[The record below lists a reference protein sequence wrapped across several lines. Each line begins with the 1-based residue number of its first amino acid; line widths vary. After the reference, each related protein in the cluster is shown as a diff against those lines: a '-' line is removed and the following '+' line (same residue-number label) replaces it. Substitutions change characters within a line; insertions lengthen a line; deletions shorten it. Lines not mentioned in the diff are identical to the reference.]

1 MKRVDV
7 YVSDEQYEKWKQK
20 AESEGMSVSSFVKK
34 AVESAFSNGF
44 VGKKDEMIAKLE
56 ERVSDLEYDLDLVM
70 FALDKVDNALKKLN
84 RGEKLELNDFV
95 YSTDGSPP

>member
-20 AESEGMSVSSFVKK
+20 AESEGMSISSFVKK
-34 AVESAFSNGF
+34 AVESAFNGF
-44 VGKKDEMIAKLE
+44 AGKKDDMIAKLE

-84 RGEKLELNDFV
+84 RGEKLEEGDFI
-95 YSTDGSPP
+95 YSSENK

>member
-1 MKRVDV
+1 MKRVEV

-34 AVESAFSNGF
+34 VVESAFSNSF
-44 VGKKDEMIAKLE
+44 AGKKDDMIAKLE
-56 ERVSDLEYDLDLVM
+56 ERVSDLEYELDLVM
-70 FALDKVDNALKKLN
+70 FVIDKVDNALKKLN

-95 YSTDGSPP
+95 YSSDEGK

>member
-1 MKRVDV
+1 MKRVEV
-7 YVSDEQYEKWKQK
+7 YVSDEQYEKWRQK

-34 AVESAFSNGF
+34 AVESAFSGGF
-44 VGKKDEMIAKLE
+44 VGKKNDMIAKLE
-56 ERVSDLEYDLDLVM
+56 ERVNDLESDLDLVM

-95 YSTDGSPP
+95 YSSDEEK

>member
-56 ERVSDLEYDLDLVM
+56 ERVSDLEYELDLVM
-70 FALDKVDNALKKLN
+70 FALDKVDTALKKLN

-95 YSTDGSPP
+95 YSTDERK

>member
-1 MKRVDV
+1 MKRIDV

-34 AVESAFSNGF
+34 TVESAFSDGF
-44 VGKKDEMIAKLE
+44 AGKKDDMIAKLE
-56 ERVSDLEYDLDLVM
+56 ERVNDLENEFDLLM
-70 FALDKVDNALKKLN
+70 FAIDKVDNALKKLN

-95 YSTDGSPP
+95 FSSDEGK

>member
-1 MKRVDV
+1 MGRVEV
-7 YVSDEQYEKWKQK
+7 YVSDEEYEKWKQK

-44 VGKKDEMIAKLE
+44 MGKKDETIAKLE

-70 FALDKVDNALKKLN
+70 FALEKVDKALKKLN
-84 RGEKLELNDFV
+84 RGEKLEKNDFV
-95 YSTDGSPP
+95 YSE

>member
-34 AVESAFSNGF
+34 AVESVFSNSF
-44 VGKKDEMIAKLE
+44 VGKNDEMIAKLE
-56 ERVSDLEYDLDLVM
+56 ERVSDLEYELDLVM
-70 FALDKVDNALKKLN
+70 FAIDKVDKALKKLN

-95 YSTDGSPP
+95 FSSEDK

>member
-1 MKRVDV
+1 MKRVEV
-7 YVSDEQYEKWKQK
+7 YVSDEEYEKWRQK

-44 VGKKDEMIAKLE
+44 GGTKDEMLAKLE
-56 ERVSDLEYDLDLVM
+56 ERVSDLEHELDLVM

-84 RGEKLELNDFV
+84 RGKKLELNDFV
-95 YSTDGSPP
+95 YSD